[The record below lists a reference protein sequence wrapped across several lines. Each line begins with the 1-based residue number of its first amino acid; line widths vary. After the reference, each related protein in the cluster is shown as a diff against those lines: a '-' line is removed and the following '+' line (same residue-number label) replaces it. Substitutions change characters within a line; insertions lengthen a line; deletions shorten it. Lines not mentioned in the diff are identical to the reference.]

1 MNFILPLLHK
11 MHVCMYAIL
20 SQVPLVYHNEE
31 MMVAISEISLCIVYL
46 PVLCQPALVT
56 DHTSWYHHN
65 NSACS
70 KQALLTRQ
78 WLGSMDS
85 IINVFSAVQVLA
97 SIMSEIS
104 NDITTKSL
112 SSLHSSQFKPKHT
125 YTHYDIQDTQSS
137 ACMHCVIINVLP

>member
-1 MNFILPLLHK
+1 M
-11 MHVCMYAIL
+11 
-20 SQVPLVYHNEE
+20 
-31 MMVAISEISLCIVYL
+31 
-46 PVLCQPALVT
+46 
-56 DHTSWYHHN
+56 
-65 NSACS
+65 
-70 KQALLTRQ
+70 
-78 WLGSMDS
+78 GS

-137 ACMHCVIINVLP
+137 ACMHYVIINVLPSLVPRLSKHGRERRGGESGGGKKRCRPRSSPPPLNLNPPFSSVLREPGDEAMYYLKVTIFFLLNLAIFSDSLN